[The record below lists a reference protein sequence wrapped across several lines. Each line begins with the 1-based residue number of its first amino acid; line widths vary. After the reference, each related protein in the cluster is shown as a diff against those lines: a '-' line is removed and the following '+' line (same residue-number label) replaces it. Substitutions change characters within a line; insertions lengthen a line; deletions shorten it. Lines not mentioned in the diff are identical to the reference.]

1 MVSSASGQSSGG
13 PVADVTASALYVG
26 SVRHRRHRP
35 AANAFRYRTYHALI
49 DLDDLPRLD
58 RQVRGFGYRRPA
70 VVGYHDVDHFGS
82 KDLPSREK
90 LRRWLA
96 IQGVGL
102 PAGPVRVLT
111 NLRILGHVFNPVSWW
126 FCHHPD
132 GSLALVVAEVNNTFG
147 ESYPYLLD
155 DLRVGS
161 GGRVHARA
169 DKAFHVSPFM
179 EIEGLSYDFTFVVQP
194 QRITVQMDVHDGEG
208 RRFDA
213 TQDGHRRPLT
223 GRELA
228 RTLLTHPLM
237 TLRTVLLI
245 HLQAVRLWRKRV
257 PFVPRPP
264 APDNAYGQLDGPA
277 PRLTARAPNRT
288 PAVAERTGDTRPTRS
303 RSLRKLAS

>member
-1 MVSSASGQSSGG
+1 
-13 PVADVTASALYVG
+13 VADVTTSALLVG
-26 SVRHRRHRP
+26 TVRHRRHRP

-58 RQVRGFGYRRPA
+58 REVRGFGYRRPGA
-70 VVGYHDVDHFGS
+70 VAYHDVDHFGPR
-82 KDLPSREK
+82 DLPSREK

-96 IQGVGL
+96 TQDTAL

-132 GSLALVVAEVNNTFG
+132 GTLGLIVAEVNNTFG

-155 DLRVGS
+155 DLRIGRA
-161 GGRVHARA
+161 GRVHARA

-179 EIEGLSYDFTFVVQP
+179 DIEGLSYDFTFVLQP
-194 QRITVQMDVHDGEG
+194 DRITVQMDVRDSEG
-208 RRFDA
+208 RLFDA
-213 TQDGHRRPLT
+213 TQDGRHRPLT
-223 GRELA
+223 ARQLR

-257 PFVPRPP
+257 PFVPKPP
-264 APDNAYGQLDGPA
+264 APD
-277 PRLTARAPNRT
+277 
-288 PAVAERTGDTRPTRS
+288 RS
-303 RSLRKLAS
+303 RALRRLAS